1 MTFKKTKLALAV
13 ATATLAMAS
22 SSAMALSKA
31 ERVTDATAA
40 KTAALKAQV
49 QQMAS
54 MMHAMRAELSRVKA
68 QASTA
73 VSSNSA
79 KLQELD
85 QWMASVKSAP
95 VHVASKDNLIA
106 MRGGWMHF
114 NDDRTGTSTGG
125 LGTQIPQTDTHFG
138 TDKDAFYYG
147 GAIDFN
153 VNNDLFGFMDYT
165 SFAMELGVEYAHIAS
180 NKDNVPLLN
189 RVLVNKE
196 GGKVYNFRGGNEYDG
211 GDLHPNTQTADV
223 NQLRISIA
231 PKIKFMHGSKLR
243 PWLIPAGLDI
253 NIISPPS
260 NAITVLNTGM
270 QFGAGVNY
278 ELFNGIVAGAD
289 GRYHYSFDDI
299 DGVDTD
305 GFTVGAS
312 LGFRF

>member
-1 MTFKKTKLALAV
+1 MTFKKTKIAMAV
-13 ATATLAMAS
+13 ATATLALAS
-22 SSAMALSKA
+22 SSAMAHSKA
-31 ERVTDATAA
+31 ERIADATAK
-40 KTAALKAQV
+40 KTAALEAQV

-54 MMHAMRAELSRVKA
+54 MMQAMQAELSRVKA

-73 VSSNSA
+73 VSSNSQ

-106 MRGGWMHF
+106 ARGGWMHF
-114 NDDRTGTSTGG
+114 NDNRDGTDTGG
-125 LGTQIPQTDTHFG
+125 LDFG
-138 TDKDAFYYG
+138 GLRGDRDAYYYG

-153 VNNDLFGFMDYT
+153 VNNDLFGFMDHT
-165 SFAMELGVEYAHIAS
+165 SFAMELGVEYAHIANNKS
-180 NKDNVPLLN
+180 NTGILAMLGA
-189 RVLVNKE
+189 RANK
-196 GGKVYNFRGGNEYDG
+196 
-211 GDLHPNTQTADV
+211 TADV

-243 PWLIPAGLDI
+243 PWIIPAGLDI

-278 ELFNGIVAGAD
+278 ELFNGIVAGVD
-289 GRYHYSFDDI
+289 GRYHHSFDNI

-305 GFTVGAS
+305 GFTLGGS

>member
-1 MTFKKTKLALAV
+1 MTFKKTKIALAV
-13 ATATLAMAS
+13 ATATMALAS
-22 SSAMALSKA
+22 SSAMAHSKA
-31 ERVTDATAA
+31 ERIADATAK
-40 KTAALKAQV
+40 KTAALEAQV

-54 MMHAMRAELSRVKA
+54 MMQAMQAELSRVKA

-73 VSSNSA
+73 VSSNSQ

-85 QWMASVKSAP
+85 QWMASVRSAP

-106 MRGGWMHF
+106 ARGGWMHF
-114 NDDRTGTSTGG
+114 NDNRNGTSTAG
-125 LGTQIPQTDTHFG
+125 LGNLQTDR
-138 TDKDAFYYG
+138 DAYYYG

-153 VNNDLFGFMDYT
+153 VNNDLFGFMDHT
-165 SFAMELGVEYAHIAS
+165 SFAMELGVEYAHIAN
-180 NKDNVPLLN
+180 NKNNAKTLN
-189 RVLVNKE
+189 TVASKAILGTNTGVT
-196 GGKVYNFRGGNEYDG
+196 VV
-211 GDLHPNTQTADV
+211 TQTADV
-223 NQLRISIA
+223 NQLRISIS

-243 PWLIPAGLDI
+243 PWIIPAGLDI

-278 ELFNGIVAGAD
+278 ELFNGIVAGVD
-289 GRYHYSFDDI
+289 GRYHHTFDNI

-305 GFTVGAS
+305 GFTLGGS

>member
-1 MTFKKTKLALAV
+1 MTFKKTKIAMAV
-13 ATATLAMAS
+13 ATATLALAS
-22 SSAMALSKA
+22 SSAMAHSKA
-31 ERVTDATAA
+31 ERIADATAK
-40 KTAALKAQV
+40 KTAALEAQV

-54 MMHAMRAELSRVKA
+54 MMQAMQAELSRVKA

-73 VSSNSA
+73 VNSNSA

-106 MRGGWMHF
+106 ARGGWMHF
-114 NDDRTGTSTGG
+114 NDNRDGTSTGG
-125 LGTQIPQTDTHFG
+125 LGDLKV
-138 TDKDAFYYG
+138 DRDAYYYG

-153 VNNDLFGFMDYT
+153 VNNDLFGFMDHT
-165 SFAMELGVEYAHIAS
+165 SFAMELGIEYAHIGN
-180 NKDNVPLLN
+180 NKNNAGNLN
-189 RVLVNKE
+189 IVELTTNA
-196 GGKVYNFRGGNEYDG
+196 GNNQN
-211 GDLHPNTQTADV
+211 LRISKKTADV
-223 NQLRISIA
+223 NQLRINIS

-243 PWLIPAGLDI
+243 PWLIPVGLDI

-278 ELFNGIVAGAD
+278 ELFNGLVAGVD
-289 GRYHYSFDDI
+289 GRYHHSFDNI

-305 GFTVGAS
+305 GFTLGGS